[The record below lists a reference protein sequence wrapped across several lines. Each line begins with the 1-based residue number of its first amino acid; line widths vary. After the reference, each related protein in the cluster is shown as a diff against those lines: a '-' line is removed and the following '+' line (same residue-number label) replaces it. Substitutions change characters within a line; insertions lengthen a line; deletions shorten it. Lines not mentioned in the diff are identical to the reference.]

1 MQKRIAIIAGGVV
14 VVLVAGFFGVRA
26 YRAHVQNVAVQK
38 TATTYTQAF
47 AKRHY
52 AKLASQVNLKDLPV
66 GYTKKSL
73 IAITQ
78 PSLIVSALATSR
90 SPS

>member
-38 TATTYTQAF
+38 QPPRTP
-47 AKRHY
+47 
-52 AKLASQVNLKDLPV
+52 KLLPSV
-66 GYTKKSL
+66 
-73 IAITQ
+73 IT
-78 PSLIVSALATSR
+78 PS
-90 SPS
+90 